1 MVPFRP
7 VEVRSEEQVV
17 GLLRGRREAM
27 GWTQP
32 ELDDRIGFPDGY
44 SAKLE
49 APERGYGRRA
59 VWGIAASLA
68 DWLEGLGLCLV
79 IMDRASA
86 KALIEASTDPEP
98 ALSEHQPY
106 PGRQRDRELVR
117 QTVYRRTLRVVQA
130 A

>member
-1 MVPFRP
+1 MQGFRP
-7 VEVRSEEQVV
+7 TTIRSEDQLT
-17 GLLRGRREAM
+17 GLLRGRRQAL

-49 APERGYGRRA
+49 APNRSYGRRA

-68 DWLEGLGLCLV
+68 DWLQGLGLVLV
-79 IMDRASA
+79 LMDAKSA
-86 KALIEASTDPEP
+86 EAMIQASTDPEP
-98 ALSEHQPY
+98 GTATHQPY
-106 PGRQRDRELVR
+106 AGRERNRPLVR
-117 QTVYRRTLRVVQA
+117 RVIMRSTVIISEA